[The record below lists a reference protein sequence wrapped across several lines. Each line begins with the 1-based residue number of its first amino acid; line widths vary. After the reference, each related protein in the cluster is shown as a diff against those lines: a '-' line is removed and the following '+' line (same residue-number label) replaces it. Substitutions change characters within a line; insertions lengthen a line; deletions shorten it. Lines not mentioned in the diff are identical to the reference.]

1 MKLIYDEQGRLS
13 EILGSGENGDLTTNE
28 VSAFKT
34 YMDNEEKSKEKQ
46 MDNSK
51 EVGDRIVSNID
62 KILECVIKTTFYGMN
77 EYQEYRHKWNK
88 PVVQPDPNNQ
98 NKTVELPENPSSN

>member
-1 MKLIYDEQGRLS
+1 MKLIYDEKGRLS
-13 EILGSGENGDLTTNE
+13 EIVGSGENGDLTTNE

-88 PVVQPDPNNQ
+88 PTQTDPNNQ
-98 NKTVELPENPSSN
+98 NKTVNLPENLSSN

>member
-62 KILECVIKTTFYGMN
+62 KVLECVIKTTFYGMK

-88 PVVQPDPNNQ
+88 PAQPDPNNQ
-98 NKTVELPENPSSN
+98 NKTVNLPENPSSN

>member
-34 YMDNEEKSKEKQ
+34 YMDNEEKDYL
-46 MDNSK
+46 DNIK
-51 EVGDRIVSNID
+51 NP
-62 KILECVIKTTFYGMN
+62 KILLNPKKWYIIKTRCD
-77 EYQEYRHKWNK
+77 ESE
-88 PVVQPDPNNQ
+88 
-98 NKTVELPENPSSN
+98 E

>member
-28 VSAFKT
+28 VGAFKT
-34 YMDNEEKSKEKQ
+34 YMDNEEKYKEKQ

-51 EVGDRIVSNID
+51 EVGDKIVSNID
-62 KILECVIKTTFYGMN
+62 KVLECVIKTTFYGMN

-88 PVVQPDPNNQ
+88 PTQPDPNNK
-98 NKTVELPENPSSN
+98 NKTVEVPENPSSN

>member
-1 MKLIYDEQGRLS
+1 MKIVYDNKGRVT
-13 EILGSGENGDLTTNE
+13 EVIGSGENGDLTTNE

-62 KILECVIKTTFYGMN
+62 KVLECVIKTTFYGMN
-77 EYQEYRHKWNK
+77 EYRHKWNK
-88 PVVQPDPNNQ
+88 PTQPDPNNQ
-98 NKTVELPENPSSN
+98 NKTVNLPENPSSN

>member
-28 VSAFKT
+28 VNAFKT

-62 KILECVIKTTFYGMN
+62 KVLECVIKTTFYGMN
-77 EYQEYRHKWNK
+77 EYLEYRHKWNK
-88 PVVQPDPNNQ
+88 PTQPDPNNQ
-98 NKTVELPENPSSN
+98 NKTVNLPENPSSN